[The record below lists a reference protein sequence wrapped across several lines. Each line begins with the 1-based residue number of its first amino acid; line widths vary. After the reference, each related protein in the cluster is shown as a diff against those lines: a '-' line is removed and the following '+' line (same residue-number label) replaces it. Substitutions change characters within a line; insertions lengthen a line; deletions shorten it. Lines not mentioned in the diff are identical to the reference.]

1 MLSVGELFQIMANS
15 EWTDL
20 EKKKGTSVCFP

>member
-1 MLSVGELFQIMANS
+1 MLSVGELMQTMANS

-20 EKKKGTSVCFP
+20 EKEKGASVCFP